1 MIKVPPSATV
11 SLGCNVL
18 SKLYTSWYVSGKKK
32 KRHWVL
38 HLRLS
43 TLLQS
48 RAVPYAL
55 YTDNNNDVLFAYKEP
70 RKSSRKVS
78 SQRTHWKKK
87 KLFFKDSAG
96 FMENAS
102 MGFYRWTHRNTLAPL
117 AVKHFAHLLI
127 LNPQRR
133 MNWKELA
140 DPFRLRATPKEGK
153 QICKG
158 RWIIS

>member
-1 MIKVPPSATV
+1 MRAAIQVQVRVCGCIIYILICFGEEEEEALGLASKAFNSSPVTCRTV
-11 SLGCNVL
+11 RT
-18 SKLYTSWYVSGKKK
+18 LYGQQQ
-32 KRHWVL
+32 R
-38 HLRLS
+38 R
-43 TLLQS
+43 
-48 RAVPYAL
+48 P
-55 YTDNNNDVLFAYKEP
+55 AYKEP

-87 KLFFKDSAG
+87 KLFFKDSVG